1 MNIKI
6 SVANYDAQRKNQTAH
21 YKSFGFPFG
30 DPGGTRTHDPLIKSQ
45 LLYQLSYGVN
55 VCSIATAKVLLFSE
69 PPTIFAIFFKT
80 ITFPNIFS
88 SKILSIPVFCP
99 VSKYKRLRI
108 KLTL

>member
-1 MNIKI
+1 MQELSIP
-6 SVANYDAQRKNQTAH
+6 
-21 YKSFGFPFG
+21 SF
-30 DPGGTRTHDPLIKSQ
+30 
-45 LLYQLSYGVN
+45 Y
-55 VCSIATAKVLLFSE
+55 
-69 PPTIFAIFFKT
+69 FFKT